1 MNVYDLFMDFAIASS
16 LILVGQLLR
25 AKVSF
30 FQRFFIPSSM
40 IAGFLGLL
48 LGGQGLII
56 LPFSESIGSY
66 AGVLIIII
74 FTVVGVNGFEFSKTN
89 SKVEANRI
97 IGFQLYRF
105 VVFFM
110 QFFIPIALTVTV
122 IRTFYPDVNEG
133 IGLLMAAGFSGGHG
147 TAAAV
152 GSTFAE
158 LGFADATDLGMTF
171 ATIGI
176 LVGVFGG
183 LILIKW
189 ATKKGYTGYI
199 KDFKYID
206 GDLKTGLVSKENR
219 RSLGDETIS
228 SVSLDTLC
236 YHLSLILTVAGLG
249 YYINKKILAPFVLSG
264 IPDFTVAYLLALL
277 LFLTLRKTPVYSYM
291 DTRINT
297 KIAGTCTDYLVFFGI
312 SAIKLTVIVEYAVP
326 LFILTLS
333 GLICVFL
340 SVIPLG
346 FRFIKDSWFE
356 HAIFCYGYLTGVFA
370 IGFVLLRIVDPD
382 NKSKTIEDSAM
393 TPLSGFLEIACWT
406 TFPIMLV
413 NGKGWTVV
421 GLTLAGFAICILFA
435 ILGKMWH
442 REPLKDRSFIGVS
455 ENKKNV
461 AQ

>member
-1 MNVYDLFMDFAIASS
+1 MSIYDFFMDFAIASS
-16 LILVGQLLR
+16 LILIGQLLR

-48 LGGQGLII
+48 LGGQGLNI

-74 FTVVGVNGFEFSKTN
+74 FTVVGVNGFEFNKTN
-89 SKVEANRI
+89 SKLEAKRI

-122 IRTFYPDVNEG
+122 IKTFYPDVNQG

-152 GSTFAE
+152 GSIFAE

-171 ATIGI
+171 ATVGI
-176 LVGVFGG
+176 LVGIFGG
-183 LILIKW
+183 LIFIKW

-219 RSLGDETIS
+219 KSLGDETIS

-249 YYINKKILAPFVLSG
+249 YYINKKILGPYVLAG

-312 SAIKLTVIVEYAVP
+312 AAIKLTVIVEYAIP
-326 LFILTLS
+326 LLILILA
-333 GLICVFL
+333 GLFCVFL

-346 FRFIKDSWFE
+346 FRFVKDSWFE

-406 TFPIMLV
+406 SFPVMLV
-413 NGKGWTVV
+413 NGHGWAVV
-421 GLTLAGFAICILFA
+421 GLTFAGFVVCILAA
-435 ILGKMWH
+435 IMGKMWH
-442 REPLKDRSFIGVS
+442 REPLKDRSFIGALES
-455 ENKKNV
+455 RKNE
-461 AQ
+461 A

>member
-1 MNVYDLFMDFAIASS
+1 MNIYDLFMDFAIASS
-16 LILVGQLLR
+16 LILIGQLLR

-40 IAGFLGLL
+40 IAGFLGLIF
-48 LGGQGLII
+48 GGQLLNI
-56 LPFSESIGSY
+56 LPFSEGIGSY

-74 FTVVGVNGFEFSKTN
+74 FTVVGVNGFEFNKTN
-89 SKVEANRI
+89 SKEEANRI

-105 VVFFM
+105 VVFFL

-122 IRTFYPDVNEG
+122 IRKFYPDVNEG

-171 ATIGI
+171 ATVGI
-176 LVGVFGG
+176 LVGIFGG
-183 LILIKW
+183 LIFIKW

-219 RSLGDETIS
+219 KSLGDETIS

-249 YYINKKILAPFVLSG
+249 YYINKKILAPYVLAG

-277 LFLTLRKTPVYSYM
+277 LFLTLRKTPVYTYM

-312 SAIKLTVIVEYAVP
+312 AAIKLTVIVEYAIP
-326 LFILTLS
+326 LLVLILA
-333 GLICVFL
+333 GLFCVFL

-346 FRFIKDSWFE
+346 FRFVKDSWFE

-406 TFPIMLV
+406 SFPALLV
-413 NGKGWTVV
+413 NGHGWTVV
-421 GLTLAGFAICILFA
+421 GLTFAGFAICIIAA
-435 ILGKMWH
+435 ITGKMWH
-442 REPLKDRSFIGVS
+442 RAPLKDRHFIGIS
-455 ENKKNV
+455 EIRKNE
-461 AQ
+461 A